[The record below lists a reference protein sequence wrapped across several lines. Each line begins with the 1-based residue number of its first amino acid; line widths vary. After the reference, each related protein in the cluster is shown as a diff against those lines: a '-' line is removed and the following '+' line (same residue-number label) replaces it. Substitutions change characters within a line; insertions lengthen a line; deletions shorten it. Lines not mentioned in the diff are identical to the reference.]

1 MLQTKLKRRDS
12 IHPDCYV
19 STIHQNDSTLRAFV
33 SETLVPAMCAEL
45 LPNPAMLPFTG
56 AFTDPA
62 HEAAFAARA
71 FRKAYPAHI
80 VMLGLILGS
89 FIFIALSELSEA
101 FTVKVWRRVHAF
113 TVMVAL
119 VVALGLMG
127 RVVLHHMPDAV
138 RSRRMGSWTWAATV
152 FLGGVSLIIGCLLDR
167 VAACATQS
175 DFVYPI
181 LTLAV
186 AITNG
191 SYGMSFAHKFAL
203 ACFPL
208 AFLLV
213 KLTVCFSERALAL
226 ATCEI
231 GALGVGFFAAH
242 VAELYLRHLY
252 AEEQR
257 LEEEKRRLG
266 VRNEQLQAEKER
278 LLYDMQRRGGPID
291 DDNRSAIRRGLQA
304 GPSPAESPP
313 PSLPPG
319 APSSRSGSSS
329 AARTHAGAGSDSFGA
344 GATPL
349 VSESGSMSDVEE
361 VMTDI
366 LGDEEAVREMFP
378 TLSSPPTQAK
388 PKNAADEA
396 VAWPRVIVHK
406 AQEVDSK
413 PDQELDLPAGLP
425 VGPPPVAC
433 SYGQLPG
440 SPDHEQGGKIARQQA
455 VHVARQLMLA
465 ARSETETLKIVRA
478 LALALGAVRTES
490 GTIKAVHAVLLLLDR
505 PEMSEK
511 EAYTST
517 GASMSNFK
525 KWRKRIRHAQ
535 LGLPPAP

>member
-1 MLQTKLKRRDS
+1 MS
-12 IHPDCYV
+12 
-19 STIHQNDSTLRAFV
+19 
-33 SETLVPAMCAEL
+33 AEL
-45 LPNPAMLPFTG
+45 LAKAVPRSECDPDHVATGSAAMHPFTG
-56 AFTDPA
+56 TFTDPA
-62 HEAAFAARA
+62 HESAFAAQA
-71 FRKAYPAHI
+71 FRKAYPAHL
-80 VMLGLILGS
+80 VMLGLILSS
-89 FIFIALSELSEA
+89 FIFIALTEPPDA
-101 FTVKVWRRVHAF
+101 FTVNVWWQVHEF

-119 VVALGLMG
+119 VVALGLTG
-127 RVVLHHMPDAV
+127 RVVLHRMTDAV
-138 RSRRMGSWTWAATV
+138 RSRRMGSWTWTATV
-152 FLGGVSLIIGCLLDR
+152 FLGGVSLIIGCLFDR
-167 VAACATQS
+167 VAACATLS

-186 AITNG
+186 ALTNG
-191 SYGMSFAHKFAL
+191 SYGMSFAHQFAL

-213 KLTVCFSERALAL
+213 KLTVCFSDRALAL

-231 GALGVGFFAAH
+231 GALVVGFFAAH
-242 VAELYLRHLY
+242 VAQLYLRHLY
-252 AEEQR
+252 AAEQR

-278 LLYDMQRRGGPID
+278 LVYDMQRRGHPID

-304 GPSPAESPP
+304 GRGPSGSPP

-319 APSSRSGSSS
+319 APSSTDGSSS
-329 AARTHAGAGSDSFGA
+329 AATPHAGAGSDSLGA

-366 LGDEEAVREMFP
+366 LGDEEAFQEVLRTQR
-378 TLSSPPTQAK
+378 TLSSPPAPQAK

-396 VAWPRVIVHK
+396 VAWPRVVVHK
-406 AQEVDSK
+406 VQEIDSK
-413 PDQELDLPAGLP
+413 PEGQCGKRRQELDLPAVPP
-425 VGPPPVAC
+425 VGPPPVAY
-433 SYGQLPG
+433 SHGPLPG
-440 SPDHEQGGKIARQQA
+440 SPDHEQNSRIARQRA
-455 VHVARQLMLA
+455 VHMTRQLMLA
-465 ARSETETLKIVRA
+465 ARTETETLKIVRA
-478 LALALGAVRTES
+478 LAQALGAVRTES

-511 EAYTST
+511 EAYTLT

>member
-1 MLQTKLKRRDS
+1 
-12 IHPDCYV
+12 
-19 STIHQNDSTLRAFV
+19 
-33 SETLVPAMCAEL
+33 MCAEL
-45 LPNPAMLPFTG
+45 LPKAVPRSERDPDQLWAAGGPAMLPFTG

-62 HEAAFAARA
+62 HEEAFAARA

-138 RSRRMGSWTWAATV
+138 RSRRMGSWTWTATV

-396 VAWPRVIVHK
+396 VAWPRVIV
-406 AQEVDSK
+406 QEVDSK
-413 PDQELDLPAGLP
+413 PDQELDLLAGPPL
-425 VGPPPVAC
+425 GPPPVAG
-433 SYGQLPG
+433 SYGQLLPG

-490 GTIKAVHAVLLLLDR
+490 GTIKAVHAVLQAAARSARD
-505 PEMSEK
+505 E
-511 EAYTST
+511 
-517 GASMSNFK
+517 
-525 KWRKRIRHAQ
+525 RKGGVYVHGSQHVQ
-535 LGLPPAP
+535 L

>member
-1 MLQTKLKRRDS
+1 
-12 IHPDCYV
+12 
-19 STIHQNDSTLRAFV
+19 
-33 SETLVPAMCAEL
+33 MCAEL
-45 LPNPAMLPFTG
+45 LPTAVPRSERDPAQLWAAGGPAMLPFTG

-101 FTVKVWRRVHAF
+101 FTLKVWRRVHAF

-152 FLGGVSLIIGCLLDR
+152 FLGGVSLLIGCLLDR

-349 VSESGSMSDVEE
+349 VSESGSIMSDVEE

-366 LGDEEAVREMFP
+366 LGDEEAIREMFP

-396 VAWPRVIVHK
+396 VAWPHVIV
-406 AQEVDSK
+406 QEVDSK
-413 PDQELDLPAGLP
+413 PDQELDLLAGPRL
-425 VGPPPVAC
+425 GPPPVAC
-433 SYGQLPG
+433 SYGQLLPG
-440 SPDHEQGGKIARQQA
+440 SADHEQGGTIARQQA

-465 ARSETETLKIVRA
+465 ARTETETLKIVRA